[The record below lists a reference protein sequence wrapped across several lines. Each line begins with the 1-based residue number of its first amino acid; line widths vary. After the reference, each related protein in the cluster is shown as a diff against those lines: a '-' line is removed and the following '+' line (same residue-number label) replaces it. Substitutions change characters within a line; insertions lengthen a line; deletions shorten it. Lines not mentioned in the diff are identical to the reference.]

1 MQRLIYLV
9 LALAV
14 AGGSTYLLLKNV
26 AVANRGAPNQE
37 RSAPREQIDRM
48 QNVGKRIEQE
58 TQKRID
64 DLAKKSE

>member
-9 LALAV
+9 LALAL
-14 AGGSTYLLLKNV
+14 AGGSAYMLLKNV
-26 AVANRGAPNQE
+26 AAANRSAANQE
-37 RSAPREQIDRM
+37 RSAPRERIDRA
-48 QNVGKRIEQE
+48 QDTARRIEQE

>member
-9 LALAV
+9 LALAL
-14 AGGSTYLLLKNV
+14 AGGSAYMLLKNV
-26 AVANRGAPNQE
+26 AAANRGAANQE
-37 RSAPREQIDRM
+37 RSAPRERIDRA
-48 QNVGKRIEQE
+48 QNTARNIEQE